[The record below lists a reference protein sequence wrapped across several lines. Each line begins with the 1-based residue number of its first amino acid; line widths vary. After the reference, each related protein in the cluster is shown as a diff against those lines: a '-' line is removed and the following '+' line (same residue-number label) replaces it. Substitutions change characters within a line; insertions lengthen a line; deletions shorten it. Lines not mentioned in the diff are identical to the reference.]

1 MSIESLIF
9 NIPPSNLVYDL
20 TVTPSL
26 ISCNISPLSNMN
38 VEILITENDKIHIF
52 VKVSQL
58 IAVEW
63 HRISTWNLFTC
74 TCLESHRM
82 DVWHSP
88 SYLVTFWRRPRGGL
102 TGGGAL
108 GAHAP
113 PHFRGQKYFKVPF
126 FILNFLWTRCPRR
139 RCSPPHPHF
148 LTCSSAS
155 VWTLLSCDWQKLF
168 FFIRMS

>member
-52 VKVSQL
+52 VKVSEQ

-102 TGGGAL
+102 TWGGGTGGTCPHSTFEAKNTSKCPFLSWISCGQGAPGGGA
-108 GAHAP
+108 
-113 PHFRGQKYFKVPF
+113 PHFS
-126 FILNFLWTRCPRR
+126 TR
-139 RCSPPHPHF
+139 SF
-148 LTCSSAS
+148 ASAGFCI
-155 VWTLLSCDWQKLF
+155 TL
-168 FFIRMS
+168 